1 MQIIEFLHNRVS
13 RPKLQAPAPDR
24 EQLELMFKAALRA
37 PDHAGLKPWRYL
49 VYQGEAAL
57 GALGDKFAAASLAD
71 DPELP
76 PDKLDKLRAKPL
88 RAPMVIIAVAVY
100 TEHRK
105 VPHIEQ
111 ILSAGA
117 GVENLM
123 LAANALGFG
132 TYWRTGSLAYNS
144 HLLDELGLGKRDTIV
159 GFIYLGTPDGEP
171 RVREEASVGDFV
183 EFHGQD

>member
-1 MQIIEFLHNRVS
+1 MQIIEFLHNRAS
-13 RPKLQAPAPDR
+13 QPKLQAPAPDR
-24 EQLELMFKAALRA
+24 AQVEQMLKAALRA

-49 VYQGEAAL
+49 VFEGEAAL
-57 GALGDKFAAASLAD
+57 AALGEKFAAASLAD
-71 DPELP
+71 NPDFSPE
-76 PDKLDKLRAKPL
+76 KLDKLRAKPM
-88 RAPMVIIAVAVY
+88 RAPMVIVAVAVY

-132 TYWRTGSLAYNS
+132 TYWRTGGLAYNS
-144 HLLDELGLGKRDTIV
+144 HLLDELGLDQRDTIV
-159 GFIYLGTPDGEP
+159 GFIYLGTPEGKP
-171 RVREEASVGDFV
+171 RAREEASIGDYV
-183 EFHGQD
+183 EFHG